1 MIIPSKLKSLVWLIT
16 RSVEFNSGFKTW
28 TSWWRNSRRLISIVA
43 STKTNQAKIEP
54 SVSPRVRSEFQ
65 DIRKWFGKSEHY
77 AVLKHFMPMW
87 KETRQQGEIQNIPNT
102 ASYSIQTT
110 CQLAGVTNFH
120 TDTFLGTWRYG
131 FRLMN
136 SHCSSEMMKLFDGPG
151 FSKRNQQNQ

>member
-43 STKTNQAKIEP
+43 STKTNQTKIEP

-65 DIRKWFGKSEHY
+65 DIRKSEHY

-120 TDTFLGTWRYG
+120 TDTFLGTWGTAFGLWTRIVQEKWWSFSMVRDFPREINRTSRY
-131 FRLMN
+131 
-136 SHCSSEMMKLFDGPG
+136 
-151 FSKRNQQNQ
+151 